1 MQRRKKPLNP
11 VTAMVLFTVVVFL
24 GLVFLVLAFI
34 GIIANSWGVLSGL
47 LLGSILY
54 YVRGWKE

>member
-11 VTAMVLFTVVVFL
+11 LTSLVLLFILVLLGVVFL
-24 GLVFLVLAFI
+24 LFAFI
-34 GIIANSWGVLSGL
+34 GFIANPWGVLSGL

-54 YVRGWKE
+54 YVHYRD

>member
-11 VTAMVLFTVVVFL
+11 LAAMVLFFVLVLV
-24 GLVFLVLAFI
+24 GLAFLVIAFI
-34 GIIANSWGVLSGL
+34 GIIANPWGVLSGL

-54 YVRGWKE
+54 YVHYRG

>member
-11 VTAMVLFTVVVFL
+11 LASLVLL
-24 GLVFLVLAFI
+24 IGLVLLGLAFI
-34 GIIANSWGVLSGL
+34 LLDFIGILADPWGVLSGI

-54 YVRGWKE
+54 YVHYRG

>member
-1 MQRRKKPLNP
+1 MQRQKKPLNP
-11 VTAMVLFTVVVFL
+11 AAAMALVLIMVSL
-24 GLVFLVLAFI
+24 GIVFLVLDFI
-34 GIIANSWGVLSGL
+34 GIIANPWGVLSGL

>member
-11 VTAMVLFTVVVFL
+11 VAAIVLL
-24 GLVFLVLAFI
+24 LVLVLVGIAFLVIALI
-34 GIIANSWGVLSGL
+34 GIIANPWGVLSGV

-54 YVRGWKE
+54 YVHYRN